1 MLMMTGVSTNNCT
14 RTRQTTRLCLMLMLV
29 VGLVLLP
36 TTTLA
41 LSSPLFQPP
50 SPEHTRPSSVLRRLK
65 DVAATPEG
73 GGELGLRSKPKFIG
87 YGEQSRKYRRTVY
100 THEDWRKHRSED
112 RFIRNLANA
121 CTSGIYKNIFRYV
134 MSVTSI
140 AAALVAWNRQT
151 WWFGATTL
159 PQLSLPMAPFSLAMP
174 SLGLL
179 LVFRTNTAYARWD
192 EARKNW
198 GMNINH
204 TRDLVRQACAFYDS
218 SGSSSTATPQQ
229 RHKDLNNIALAVWA
243 FARSMKR
250 HLSPDYVEEEEAFAK
265 ELHKRL
271 PTAQAKAILAAKH
284 RPNRALQDLS
294 SAIEALPIHFLR
306 KDKLHAS
313 VTKFEDNLGSS
324 ERLLSSPVPLFYTRH
339 TTRFL
344 ANWVLLLPFALYPA
358 FGGHIAMIPATA
370 ILSTCLFGIDEL
382 ATQLEEPFTILP
394 MQIFCDKIYEACT
407 EIVTF
412 QPVPRTEDAPK
423 LTTTQGLARSV
434 RSSEF
439 ELDDRHHIPDV
450 SAVP

>member
-1 MLMMTGVSTNNCT
+1 MHGNS
-14 RTRQTTRLCLMLMLV
+14 
-29 VGLVLLP
+29 
-36 TTTLA
+36 
-41 LSSPLFQPP
+41 F
-50 SPEHTRPSSVLRRLK
+50 
-65 DVAATPEG
+65 
-73 GGELGLRSKPKFIG
+73 KPKEIG

-100 THEDWRKHRSED
+100 THEDWRRHRSDD
-112 RFIRNLANA
+112 RFIRNVANA
-121 CTSGIYKNIFRYV
+121 WKSGIYKNILRYV
-134 MSVTSI
+134 AYVTSI
-140 AAALVAWNRQT
+140 AAALCAWNHQT
-151 WWFGATTL
+151 WFLGGAL
-159 PQLSLPMAPFSLAMP
+159 PQLSLPLAPFSLAMP

-198 GMNINH
+198 GLNINH

-218 SGSSSTATPQQ
+218 SGSTATPQQ
-229 RHKDLNNIALAVWA
+229 RNKDLNNMALAVWA
-243 FARSMKR
+243 FARAMKR
-250 HLSPDYVEEEEAFAK
+250 HLSPDYMEEEAAFAR

-271 PTAQAKAILAAKH
+271 PVAQAKAILAAKH

-344 ANWVLLLPFALYPA
+344 ANWVLLLPFALYQA
-358 FGGHIAMIPATA
+358 FGGHVAMIPATA

-394 MQIFCDKIYEACT
+394 MQVFCDKIYDSCT

-412 QPVPRTEDAPK
+412 QPLVGTEDAPK
-423 LTTTQGLARSV
+423 LITQGLARSH

-439 ELDDRHHIPDV
+439 ELDDRHHVPGV
-450 SAVP
+450 SAIP